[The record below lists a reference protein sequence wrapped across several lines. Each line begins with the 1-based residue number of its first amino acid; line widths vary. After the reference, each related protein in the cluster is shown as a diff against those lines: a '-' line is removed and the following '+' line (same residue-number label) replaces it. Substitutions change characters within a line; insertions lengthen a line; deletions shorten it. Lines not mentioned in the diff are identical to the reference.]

1 MLVLENQQQFRNS
14 SADVKLFY
22 GAGGTSGQNQR
33 TWTKPM
39 GVSHVY
45 MMLIG
50 GGGDGDNA
58 NAGGGSG
65 AVTVWYGAAQ
75 HVPDSL
81 VVSPSRGT
89 GNNTTVSYRV
99 SNSTAIPTALL
110 TAAASTG
117 TSAGTAMTANQF
129 SNSGFFQS
137 VAGQNGGLSGIA
149 ASPTTFL
156 AGGGS
161 DTSATGN
168 YGYKIDLS
176 ASYTGVFM
184 LQPIIVGVGSLYG
197 SAGAVGCGGGY
208 NNGKGGQGLVL
219 IASW

>member
-1 MLVLENQQQFRNS
+1 MFVREGQQQFRNS
-14 SADVKLFY
+14 NADIQIFY
-22 GAGGTSGQNQR
+22 GSGGTVAQNQR
-33 TWTKPM
+33 TWTKPA
-39 GVSHVY
+39 GISHVY

-50 GGGDGDNA
+50 GGGNGDNA

-81 VVSPSRGT
+81 VVSPSRGN
-89 GNNTTVSYRV
+89 GNNTTVSARF
-99 SNSTAIPTALL
+99 SNSTAAPTALL
-110 TAAASTG
+110 TANAGSGITG
-117 TSAGTAMTANQF
+117 ATAMTANQF
-129 SNSGFFQS
+129 SSSGFFQS
-137 VAGQNGGLSGIA
+137 VAGQNGGLSGIS
-149 ASPTTFL
+149 ASSTTFL
-156 AGGGS
+156 AGGAA
-161 DTSATGN
+161 DTNATGN

-208 NNGKGGQGLVL
+208 NNGVGGPGMVL